1 MSCSRLTPIRVARH
15 ESEDIPDR
23 YLRQLNVLSTK
34 VVVQETANDSTA
46 LISRALSKTT
56 DFLEVFGEAAYLLPY
71 SVWRRPQKPR
81 NGARIEH
88 NQQMSKCST
97 HIRPASRNG
106 IGARASRQMVVHEV
120 ADKSIVNPGY
130 GCSAC
135 SEPMREVRDAPDIV
149 VDGTGRVA
157 RINKVFAVVFC
168 EVSKNALPQPCLRSR
183 S

>member
-71 SVWRRPQKPR
+71 SVW
-81 NGARIEH
+81 
-88 NQQMSKCST
+88 
-97 HIRPASRNG
+97 
-106 IGARASRQMVVHEV
+106 
-120 ADKSIVNPGY
+120 
-130 GCSAC
+130 
-135 SEPMREVRDAPDIV
+135 
-149 VDGTGRVA
+149 
-157 RINKVFAVVFC
+157 
-168 EVSKNALPQPCLRSR
+168 L
-183 S
+183 